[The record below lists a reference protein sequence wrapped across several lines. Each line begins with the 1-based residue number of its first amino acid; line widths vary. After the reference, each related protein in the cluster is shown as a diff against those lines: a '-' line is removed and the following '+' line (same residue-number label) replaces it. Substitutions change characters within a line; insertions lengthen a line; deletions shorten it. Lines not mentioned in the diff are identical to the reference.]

1 MKLLITILFTAAL
14 AASAIGPG
22 AAADDAPPIRIGIIQ
37 VLSGPQAGVMKPSIE
52 APIAYQKIHGDTV
65 AGRKVEFIVR
75 DEGGPNPEVAKRLA
89 QELIVQDHVDFIVG
103 PVNSANA
110 AAIGPVSAE
119 AKVPMILI
127 NSPSGGL
134 LQQVPFGI
142 RLSYTDAQTVIP
154 LANWALKN
162 GVKRAYAIFLDYG
175 PGIDGGAAFE
185 KAFTAGGGTIVG
197 ESRVPL
203 TNLDYSAY
211 VQRIKDAKPDAIMA
225 IVSAG
230 GGGRSFLKAYS
241 DAGLDK
247 AGVKVLASSGL
258 TIENQ
263 LPALGPLADGVY
275 ATTDYALERA
285 SAENREAI
293 ATITA
298 LAGSPPDFGAI
309 AYFDAV
315 HAIYNVV
322 AAQHGNLNP
331 EKSLDLLSH
340 TKFMSPRG
348 PVAVDP
354 ATRDIVQNIYIVRA
368 ERKGDKD
375 VNTLIATYPAVK
387 P

>member
-1 MKLLITILFTAAL
+1 M
-14 AASAIGPG
+14 
-22 AAADDAPPIRIGIIQ
+22 
-37 VLSGPQAGVMKPSIE
+37 
-52 APIAYQKIHGDTV
+52 
-65 AGRKVEFIVR
+65 
-75 DEGGPNPEVAKRLA
+75 
-89 QELIVQDHVDFIVG
+89 
-103 PVNSANA
+103 
-110 AAIGPVSAE
+110 
-119 AKVPMILI
+119 
-127 NSPSGGL
+127 
-134 LQQVPFGI
+134 

-154 LANWALKN
+154 LAKWALEN
-162 GVKRAYAIFLDYG
+162 GIKRAYAIFLDYG

-203 TNLDYSAY
+203 TNMDYSAY

-230 GGGRSFLKAYS
+230 GGGRAFLKAYS

-263 LPALGPLADGVY
+263 LPALGPTCRSACTQQPTMRSSARRPRTAKRSHDHGSCRVTARFRRDRVLRCRPCD
-275 ATTDYALERA
+275 LRRRA
-285 SAENREAI
+285 RRS
-293 ATITA
+293 T
-298 LAGSPPDFGAI
+298 
-309 AYFDAV
+309 
-315 HAIYNVV
+315 
-322 AAQHGNLNP
+322 GNLDP
-331 EKSLDLLSH
+331 EKSLDLLRH

-375 VNTLIATYPAVK
+375 VNTLIANLSGGQAIESPPDPGLEFIFEARGETVRPG
-387 P
+387 

>member
-1 MKLLITILFTAAL
+1 MKPLATAFCAAAIAL
-14 AASAIGPG
+14 SAIGSS
-22 AAADDAPPIRIGIIQ
+22 AADLPPIRVGIIQ
-37 VLSGPQAGVMKPSIE
+37 ILSGPQAGVMKPSIA
-52 APIAYQKIHGDTV
+52 APLAYQKLHGDTV

-89 QELIVQDHVDFIVG
+89 QELIVQEHVDFIVG

-134 LQQVPFGI
+134 LDRIPYGI
-142 RLSYTDAQTVIP
+142 RMSYTDAQTVVP
-154 LANWALKN
+154 MANWALKN
-162 GVKRAYAIFLDYG
+162 GMKRAYAIFLDYG

-203 TNLDYSAY
+203 TNIDYSAY
-211 VQRIKDAKPDAIMA
+211 VQRIKEAKPDAIMA

-230 GGGRSFLKAYS
+230 GGGRAFLKAYT

-263 LPALGPLADGVY
+263 LPSLGPLADGVY
-275 ATTDYALERA
+275 ATTDYALERD

-293 ATITA
+293 AAITA

-309 AYFDAV
+309 AYFDAI

-322 AAQHGNLNP
+322 QAQRGNLKP
-331 EKSLDLLSH
+331 EKTLELLSH
-340 TKFMSPRG
+340 MKFVSPRG
-348 PVAVDP
+348 PIAIDP
-354 ATRDIVQNIYIVRA
+354 GTRDIVQNIYIVHA
-368 ERKGDKD
+368 ERKNADKD
-375 VNTLIATYPAVK
+375 VNVLVATFPNVK